1 MTTGRSLTTTANA
14 VVLILAGL
22 VVVPILATDDL
33 RDRFVSGD
41 GIAQGALIA
50 AIALGV
56 VLTYLGSGVVNFANG
71 AIAMYVAYVYTELR
85 AEGDLFVPPLPN
97 PLALIEGVAHWFQSG
112 DALDLPDWPSRIS
125 LGGAMSFWPALVVS
139 LLFCVVLGLAI
150 HWLIFRPLRDAP
162 VLAKV
167 VASVGLLLVLQAIV
181 TRRFTLTPRAVKP
194 LPLVDKDQVDLGIL
208 SLTEEQLFVAV
219 LVVVFAVALRLV
231 FQRTRFGLST
241 RAAAENERGAV
252 VLGFSPDR
260 LAAINWVLATTITGL
275 LGIFVASIN
284 STIEP
289 RILPALVVP
298 ALTAALV
305 GGFSSFALTVV
316 AAFLLGMQKPLIDY
330 LGATRSWFPH
340 AGTQPVPGVS
350 LLIPLVVIIAV
361 LFLRGNPL
369 PERGAV
375 RLGRLP
381 YSPVPPSWA
390 LRYGG
395 PALAA
400 LAAVAGMFWFTPA
413 FRGALATTLIGIV
426 VCLSI
431 VVLTGF
437 VGQISLAQMTF
448 AGFSAFTVSA
458 LSTERGWPFPWP
470 ILVGTLV
477 ALIAGMAIAVPAL
490 RVRGVSLAIVTFAC
504 AVAADTVVFRHPS
517 VNDPLL
523 RAPVDPPDWIDQ
535 SKGTTYELF
544 GLNIGDGKLPNPLTA
559 MFCLVVAVVLCYAV
573 ANLRRSTT
581 GRQMLALRSN
591 ERAAAAAGV
600 SVAGTK
606 VLGFALSASIAGIAG
621 AVIAYRASRASED
634 HFDYVQSLVFFAYAY
649 LGGIS
654 SVAGAIVG
662 GLIVSGGLLWTFL
675 LEVVGISADFTFLL
689 GGLGL
694 IVAAIFAPDGTAG
707 RIRSLRFPTTRAGR
721 ASADASSR
729 ASSDRALQERAAQ

>member
-1 MTTGRSLTTTANA
+1 MTLGRLSATTAAKA
-14 VVLILAGL
+14 VVVALAAFTL
-22 VVVPILATDDL
+22 VTILATDDL
-33 RDRFVSGD
+33 RERFVSGD
-41 GIAQGALIA
+41 GVAQGALIA

-71 AIAMYVAYVYTELR
+71 TIAMYIAYLYAGLR

-97 PLALIEGVAHWFQSG
+97 PLALVEGVGHWFQTN
-112 DALDLPDWPSRIS
+112 DTLDLPDVPSTIS
-125 LGGAMSFWPALVVS
+125 LGGPMPFWPALALS
-139 LLFCVVLGLAI
+139 LAFSVVLGLLI

-181 TRRFTLTPRAVKP
+181 IRRFALTPRAVKP
-194 LPLVDKDQVDLGIL
+194 LPLVGKDQVDLGIV
-208 SLTEEQLFVAV
+208 SLTEEQLFVAL
-219 LVVVFAVALRLV
+219 LVVAFTVVLWLV
-231 FQRTRFGLST
+231 FQRTRFGLAT

-284 STIEP
+284 SNIEP

-305 GGFSSFALTVV
+305 GGFSSFGWTIA
-316 AAFLLGMQKPLIDY
+316 AAFLLGMQKPLVDY
-330 LGATRSWFPH
+330 LGATRTWFPH
-340 AGTQPVPGVS
+340 AASQPFPGVS
-350 LLIPLVVIIAV
+350 LLIPLVVIVAV

-375 RLGRLP
+375 RVGRLP
-381 YSPVPPSWA
+381 LAPTPPTWA

-395 PALAA
+395 PALAF
-400 LAAVAGMFWFTPA
+400 LAAIAGLFWFSPA
-413 FRGALATTLIGIV
+413 FRGALANSLIGIV

-448 AGFSAFTVSA
+448 AGFSAFTVST
-458 LSTERGWPFPWP
+458 LSVEHGWPFPWP
-470 ILVGTLV
+470 ILAGTVVALV
-477 ALIAGMAIAVPAL
+477 AGMIVAVPAL
-490 RVRGVSLAIVTFAC
+490 RVRGVSLAIITFAC
-504 AVAADTVVFRHPS
+504 AVAADTAVFRHPS

-523 RAPVDPPDWIDQ
+523 GAAVDPPDWVDQ
-535 SKGTTYELF
+535 NRGTTYELL
-544 GLNIGDGKLPNPLTA
+544 GLHIGDGKLPNPMTA
-559 MFCLVVAVVLCYAV
+559 MFCLIFAVVLCYAV
-573 ANLRRSTT
+573 ANLRRSAT
-581 GRQMLALRSN
+581 GRQMLAVRSN

-606 VLGFALSASIAGIAG
+606 ILGFALSASIAGIAG
-621 AVIAYRASRASED
+621 AVIAYRSGGASPDR
-634 HFDYVQSLVFFAYAY
+634 FDYLQSLVFFAYAY

-654 SVAGAIVG
+654 TVAGAIIG
-662 GLIVSGGLLWTFL
+662 GIIVSGGLLWTFL
-675 LEVVGISADFTFLL
+675 VEVVGISSDFTFLL
-689 GGLGL
+689 GGVGL
-694 IVAAIFAPDGTAG
+694 IAAAIFAPEGTAG
-707 RIRSLRFPTTRAGR
+707 QLRRATK
-721 ASADASSR
+721 
-729 ASSDRALQERAAQ
+729 

>member
-1 MTTGRSLTTTANA
+1 LTVGRSSVATAAKA
-14 VVLILAGL
+14 VVLVLAGVVL
-22 VVVPILATDDL
+22 VAVLGTADL
-33 RDRFVSGD
+33 RERFVSGD

-50 AIALGV
+50 AIALGI
-56 VLTYLGSGVVNFANG
+56 VLTYLGSGVVNFASG
-71 AIAMYVAYVYTELR
+71 TIAMYVAYVYAGLR
-85 AEGDLFVPPLPN
+85 DEGDLFVPPLPN
-97 PLALIEGVAHWFQSG
+97 PLALVEGVVHWFQSG
-112 DALDLPDWPSRIS
+112 DALDLPDWPSTIS
-125 LGGAMSFWPALVVS
+125 LGGPMPFWPALALS
-139 LLFCVVLGLAI
+139 LGFCVVLGLAI

-181 TRRFTLTPRAVKP
+181 IRRFTLTPRAVKP
-194 LPLVDKDQVDLGIL
+194 LPFVDKDQVDLWIL

-219 LVVVFAVALRLV
+219 LVVVFAFVLWLV
-231 FQRTRFGLST
+231 FHRTRFGLAT

-284 STIEP
+284 SNIEP

-305 GGFSSFALTVV
+305 GGFSSFALTIV

-340 AGTQPVPGVS
+340 AASQPFPGVS
-350 LLIPLVVIIAV
+350 LLIPLVVIVAV

-369 PERGAV
+369 PERGAI
-375 RLGRLP
+375 RQGRLP
-381 YSPVPPSWA
+381 YSPTPPPWA
-390 LRYGG
+390 LRIGG
-395 PALAA
+395 PLLAGF
-400 LAAVAGMFWFTPA
+400 AAVAGMFWLTPA
-413 FRGALATTLIGIV
+413 FRGALANSLIGIV
-426 VCLSI
+426 ICLSI

-448 AGFSAFTVSA
+448 AGFSAFTVSI
-458 LSTERGWPFPWP
+458 LSVERGWLFPWP
-470 ILVGTLV
+470 ILAGTAV
-477 ALIAGMAIAVPAL
+477 ALIAGMIVAVPAL

-523 RAPVDPPDWIDQ
+523 GAAVDPPDWIDQ
-535 SKGTTYELF
+535 NKGTTYELF
-544 GLNIGDGKLPNPLTA
+544 GLKIGDGKLPNPMTA
-559 MFCLVVAVVLCYAV
+559 MLCLVAAVVLCYAV

-581 GRQMLALRSN
+581 GRQMLAVRSN

-606 VLGFALSASIAGIAG
+606 ILGFALSASIAGIAG
-621 AVIAYRASRASED
+621 AIIAYRSSGASPDR
-634 HFDYVQSLVFFAYAY
+634 FDYLQSLVFFAYAY

-675 LEVVGISADFTFLL
+675 LEVVGISSDFTFLL

-694 IVAAIFAPDGTAG
+694 IVAAIYAPDGTAG
-707 RIRSLRFPTTRAGR
+707 QVRSEWNKIRSRRRRRADDDLP
-721 ASADASSR
+721 ATA
-729 ASSDRALQERAAQ
+729 ALPMEVS

>member
-1 MTTGRSLTTTANA
+1 MLVLAALVIGA
-14 VVLILAGL
+14 V
-22 VVVPILATDDL
+22 LATGDL

-56 VLTYLGSGVVNFANG
+56 VLTYLGSGVVNFASG
-71 AIAMYVAYVYTELR
+71 TIAMYVAYVYAELR
-85 AEGDLFVPPLPN
+85 AAGDLFVPPLPN
-97 PLALIEGVAHWFQSG
+97 PLALVEGVAHSFQSD
-112 DALDLPDWPSRIS
+112 DAFDLPDWPSRLS
-125 LGGAMSFWPALVVS
+125 LGGPMPFWPALLVS
-139 LLFCVVLGLAI
+139 LLFSVVLGLAI

-181 TRRFTLTPRAVKP
+181 IRRFTLTPRAVRP
-194 LPLVDKDQVDLGIL
+194 LPFVDKDQVDLWIL

-219 LVVVFAVALRLV
+219 LVVGLSVVLALV
-231 FQRTRFGLST
+231 FRRTRFGLST

-275 LGIFVASIN
+275 LGVFVASIN
-284 STIEP
+284 SNIEP

-305 GGFSSFALTVV
+305 GGFSSFSLTIV

-330 LGATRSWFPH
+330 LGATRSWFPY
-340 AGTQPVPGVS
+340 AASQPFPGVS
-350 LLIPLVVIIAV
+350 LLVPLVVIVAV

-381 YSPVPPSWA
+381 YSPTPPSWA

-400 LAAVAGMFWFTPA
+400 LAAIAGMFWLTPV
-413 FRGALATTLIGIV
+413 FRGALANSLIGIV
-426 VCLSI
+426 ICLSI

-458 LSTERGWPFPWP
+458 LSAERGWPFPWP
-470 ILVGTLV
+470 ILAGTLV
-477 ALIAGMAIAVPAL
+477 ALVAGMVIAVPAL

-523 RAPVDPPDWIDQ
+523 GAAVDPPDWIDQ
-535 SKGTTYELF
+535 NKGTTYKLL
-544 GLNIGDGKLPNPLTA
+544 GLQIGDGKLPNPMTA
-559 MFCLVVAVVLCYAV
+559 MFCLVVAVVLSYAV

-606 VLGFALSASIAGIAG
+606 FLAFGLSASIAGIAG
-621 AVIAYRASRASED
+621 AVIAYRAGGASAD
-634 HFDYVQSLVFFAYAY
+634 RFDYLQSLVFFAYAY

-662 GLIVSGGLLWTFL
+662 GLLVSGGLLWTFL
-675 LEVVGISADFTFLL
+675 VEVVGISADFTYLL

-694 IVAAIFAPDGTAG
+694 IVAAIFAPDGAAG
-707 RIRSLRFPTTRAGR
+707 QVREDVIKTRR
-721 ASADASSR
+721 R
-729 ASSDRALQERAAQ
+729 LLQ

>member
-1 MTTGRSLTTTANA
+1 ML
-14 VVLILAGL
+14 VLAGL
-22 VVVPILATDDL
+22 VLVAVLATDDL

-56 VLTYLGSGVVNFANG
+56 VLTYLGSGVVNFASG
-71 AIAMYVAYVYTELR
+71 TIAMYVAYVYAGLR

-97 PLALIEGVAHWFQSG
+97 PLALVEGVAHWFQSG
-112 DALDLPDWPSRIS
+112 DALDLPDWPSTIS
-125 LGGAMSFWPALVVS
+125 VGGPLSFWPALALS
-139 LLFCVVLGLAI
+139 LGFGVVLGLAI

-181 TRRFTLTPRAVKP
+181 IRRFTLTPRAVKP
-194 LPLVDKDQVDLGIL
+194 LPFVDKDQVDLGIL
-208 SLTEEQLFVAV
+208 SLTEEQLFVAL
-219 LVVVFAVALRLV
+219 LVIVFAFVLWLV
-231 FQRTRFGLST
+231 FQRTRFGLAT

-284 STIEP
+284 SNIEP

-305 GGFSSFALTVV
+305 GGFSSFGLTIV

-330 LGATRSWFPH
+330 LGATRSWFPQ
-340 AGTQPVPGVS
+340 AAAQPFPGVN
-350 LLIPLVVIIAV
+350 LLIPLIVIVAV

-375 RLGRLP
+375 RPGRLP
-381 YSPVPPSWA
+381 YSPTPPPWA
-390 LRYGG
+390 LRVGG
-395 PALAA
+395 PLLAVFAA
-400 LAAVAGMFWFTPA
+400 LAGMFWFTPA
-413 FRGALATTLIGIV
+413 FRGALANSLIGIV
-426 VCLSI
+426 ICLSI

-448 AGFSAFTVSA
+448 AGFSAFTVSI
-458 LSTERGWPFPWP
+458 LSVERGWPFPWP
-470 ILVGTLV
+470 ILAGTAVALV
-477 ALIAGMAIAVPAL
+477 AGMIVAVPAL
-490 RVRGVSLAIVTFAC
+490 RVRGVSLAIVTFAT

-523 RAPVDPPDWIDQ
+523 GAAVDPPDWIDQ
-535 SKGTTYELF
+535 NKGTTYELL
-544 GLNIGDGKLPNPLTA
+544 GLKIGDGKLPNPMTA
-559 MFCLVVAVVLCYAV
+559 MFCLATAVVLCYAV

-581 GRQMLALRSN
+581 GRQMLAVRSN

-606 VLGFALSASIAGIAG
+606 ILGFALSASIAGIAG
-621 AVIAYRASRASED
+621 AIIAYRSSGASPDR
-634 HFDYVQSLVFFAYAY
+634 FDYLQSLVFFAYAY

-675 LEVVGISADFTFLL
+675 FEVVGISSDFTFLL

-707 RIRSLRFPTTRAGR
+707 QVRSEWNKIW
-721 ASADASSR
+721 SR
-729 ASSDRALQERAAQ
+729 RRRRTDDDLPATAPLPMEVS

>member
-1 MTTGRSLTTTANA
+1 MLVLAALVIGA
-14 VVLILAGL
+14 V
-22 VVVPILATDDL
+22 LATGDL

-56 VLTYLGSGVVNFANG
+56 VLTYLGSGVVNFASG
-71 AIAMYVAYVYTELR
+71 TIAMYVAYVYAELR
-85 AEGDLFVPPLPN
+85 AAGDLFVPPLPN
-97 PLALIEGVAHWFQSG
+97 PLALVEGVAHSFQSD
-112 DALDLPDWPSRIS
+112 DALDLPDWPSRFS
-125 LGGAMSFWPALVVS
+125 LGGPMPFWPALLVS

-181 TRRFTLTPRAVKP
+181 IRRFTLTPRAVRP
-194 LPLVDKDQVDLGIL
+194 LPFVDKDQVDLWIL

-219 LVVVFAVALRLV
+219 LVVGLSVVLALV
-231 FQRTRFGLST
+231 FRRTRFGLST

-275 LGIFVASIN
+275 LGVFVASIN
-284 STIEP
+284 SNIEP

-305 GGFSSFALTVV
+305 GGFSSFSLTIV

-330 LGATRSWFPH
+330 LGATRSWFPY
-340 AGTQPVPGVS
+340 AASQPFPGVS
-350 LLIPLVVIIAV
+350 LLVPLVVIVAV

-381 YSPVPPSWA
+381 YSPTPPSWA

-400 LAAVAGMFWFTPA
+400 LAAIAGMFWLTPV
-413 FRGALATTLIGIV
+413 FRGALANSLIGV
-426 VCLSI
+426 VICLSI

-458 LSTERGWPFPWP
+458 LSAERGWPFPWP
-470 ILVGTLV
+470 ILAGTLV
-477 ALIAGMAIAVPAL
+477 ALVAGMVIAVPAL

-523 RAPVDPPDWIDQ
+523 GAAVDPPDWLDQ
-535 SKGTTYELF
+535 NKGTTYKLL
-544 GLNIGDGKLPNPLTA
+544 GLQIGDGKLPNPMTA

-606 VLGFALSASIAGIAG
+606 FLAFGLSASIAGIAG
-621 AVIAYRASRASED
+621 AVIAYRAGGASAD
-634 HFDYVQSLVFFAYAY
+634 RFDYLQSLVFFAYAY

-662 GLIVSGGLLWTFL
+662 GLLVSGGLLWTFL
-675 LEVVGISADFTFLL
+675 VEVVGISADFTYLL

-694 IVAAIFAPDGTAG
+694 IVAAIFAPDGAAG
-707 RIRSLRFPTTRAGR
+707 QVREDVIKTRR
-721 ASADASSR
+721 R
-729 ASSDRALQERAAQ
+729 LLQ

>member
-1 MTTGRSLTTTANA
+1 M
-14 VVLILAGL
+14 
-22 VVVPILATDDL
+22 
-33 RDRFVSGD
+33 
-41 GIAQGALIA
+41 
-50 AIALGV
+50 
-56 VLTYLGSGVVNFANG
+56 
-71 AIAMYVAYVYTELR
+71 
-85 AEGDLFVPPLPN
+85 
-97 PLALIEGVAHWFQSG
+97 
-112 DALDLPDWPSRIS
+112 
-125 LGGAMSFWPALVVS
+125 
-139 LLFCVVLGLAI
+139 
-150 HWLIFRPLRDAP
+150 
-162 VLAKV
+162 
-167 VASVGLLLVLQAIV
+167 ASVGLLLVLQAIV
-181 TRRFTLTPRAVKP
+181 IRRFTLTPRAVKP
-194 LPLVDKDQVDLGIL
+194 LPYVGKDQVDLWIV

-219 LVVVFAVALRLV
+219 LVVVLAFVLWLV

-284 STIEP
+284 SNIEP
-289 RILPALVVP
+289 RVLPALIVP

-305 GGFSSFALTVV
+305 GGFSSFGLTIV

-340 AGTQPVPGVS
+340 AASQPFPGVN
-350 LLIPLVVIIAV
+350 LLVPLVVIVAV
-361 LFLRGNPL
+361 LFFRGNPL

-381 YSPVPPSWA
+381 YSPTPPAWA

-395 PALAA
+395 PALAG
-400 LAAVAGMFWFTPA
+400 LAAIAGMFWLTPV
-413 FRGALATTLIGIV
+413 FRGALANSLIGII

-470 ILVGTLV
+470 IFAGVLV
-477 ALIAGMAIAVPAL
+477 ALVAGMVIAVPAL

-523 RAPVDPPDWIDQ
+523 GAAVDPPDWIDQ
-535 SKGTTYELF
+535 NKGTTYELF
-544 GLNIGDGKLPNPLTA
+544 GLHIGDGKLPNPMTA

-600 SVAGTK
+600 NVAGTK
-606 VLGFALSASIAGIAG
+606 ILGFAVSASIAGIAG
-621 AVIAYRASRASED
+621 AVIAYRAGGASAD
-634 HFDYVQSLVFFAYAY
+634 RFDYLQSLVFFAYAY

-662 GLIVSGGLLWTFL
+662 GLLVSGGLLWTFL
-675 LEVVGISADFTFLL
+675 LEVVGISADFTYLL

-694 IVAAIFAPDGTAG
+694 IVAAIFAPDGAAG
-707 RIRSLRFPTTRAGR
+707 QIRGELIKAKRRLVR
-721 ASADASSR
+721 
-729 ASSDRALQERAAQ
+729 